1 MGFFAGRRK
10 REREMG
16 TSATN
21 QDQVV
26 LGDRKIGDRG
36 TGVGV
41 MTPALR
47 TFSSTARECF
57 GDADSKTNSFARDEI
72 FRMYTTAPGAHWR
85 DGNCKHHCCACT
97 CWALLSYMSFCHR
110 PPPPSPCSGWLGL
123 YIIDQE
129 QRTGHRPQTVRRG

>member
-1 MGFFAGRRK
+1 
-10 REREMG
+10 MG

-57 GDADSKTNSFARDEI
+57 GDADSKTNSFCAR
-72 FRMYTTAPGAHWR
+72 R
-85 DGNCKHHCCACT
+85 DISHVHNST
-97 CWALLSYMSFCHR
+97 RSSL
-110 PPPPSPCSGWLGL
+110 
-123 YIIDQE
+123 E
-129 QRTGHRPQTVRRG
+129 RRKL